1 MSITETNPAY
11 GAAKNRW
18 CKNRDVCKGSDA
30 VKAKTTTYLPDDNEG
45 KTAQGQD
52 PDVYKKRYGR
62 YIHRAFFM
70 PFAQH
75 TRNGL
80 VGMVYSKEPTIESW
94 PNVIDYLLE
103 DIDGAGQSHIQLGKR
118 ALSDVIEVGRS
129 GLLSDYPNHGMVNPD
144 RQTLEREGIR
154 ASIQYYPAES
164 IEDWDTETKAGI
176 TRVNFVKLAEKY
188 TERSDDMW
196 TLKEEETR
204 YRVLRLQ
211 NGVYTQ
217 ALYDD
222 AGRVITEEFEPM
234 QNGKTMDHIP
244 FYFIGS
250 EDNQPTVD
258 DAPISGIVDC
268 NISHYQNSADLEQ
281 NVHVHSGST
290 LTMTSS
296 MSSEQFKEANPSG
309 VNIGANE
316 GLFLGQDGDAKLL
329 QLEADSA
336 SSNLMEAKER
346 QAEALGAVYANQSDS
361 KNVTAEAA
369 RINAAQTTSTLTT
382 AVGNV
387 SEAIEAAATDCAM
400 FMGSGELVDYSLNQ
414 DFYAETFNPQIA
426 AMLETGVLNGWIN
439 ESEAEAAFKKELE
452 KEGVVFQPV

>member
-1 MSITETNPAY
+1 
-11 GAAKNRW
+11 
-18 CKNRDVCKGSDA
+18 
-30 VKAKTTTYLPDDNEG
+30 
-45 KTAQGQD
+45 
-52 PDVYKKRYGR
+52 
-62 YIHRAFFM
+62 
-70 PFAQH
+70 
-75 TRNGL
+75 
-80 VGMVYSKEPTIESW
+80 
-94 PNVIDYLLE
+94 
-103 DIDGAGQSHIQLGKR
+103 
-118 ALSDVIEVGRS
+118 
-129 GLLSDYPNHGMVNPD
+129 MVNPD
-144 RQTLEREGIR
+144 KQTLEREGIR

-188 TERSDDMW
+188 TERSEDMW

-204 YRVLRLQ
+204 YRVLRLKD
-211 NGVYTQ
+211 GVYTQ

-222 AGRVITEEFEPM
+222 AGHVITEEFEPM
-234 QNGKTMDHIP
+234 QNGQKMDHIP

-281 NVHVHSGST
+281 NVHIHSGST
-290 LTMTSS
+290 LIMNSS
-296 MSSEQFKEANPSG
+296 MSTEQFKSANPSG
-309 VNIGANE
+309 VSIGANE
-316 GLFLGQDGDAKLL
+316 GLFLGQDGSASLL

-336 SSNLMEAKER
+336 SSKLMEAKER

-387 SEAIEAAATDCAM
+387 SEAMEAAATDCAM
-400 FMGSGELVDYSLNQ
+400 FMGSNELVDYSLNQ

-439 ESEAEAAFKKELE
+439 ESEAETAFKKELE
-452 KEGVVFQPV
+452 KEGVIFEPV